1 MHAAADPC
9 LLAACLMA
17 HHTRLPSICMH
28 RAPVAPPPPCPPG
41 HDRRR
46 SLSTGGVQSLLRSLE
61 ASASR
66 VRQLLADRQRADA
79 QAQGGGVYRVP
90 SQ

>member
-1 MHAAADPC
+1 MWPH
-9 LLAACLMA
+9 
-17 HHTRLPSICMH
+17 
-28 RAPVAPPPPCPPG
+28 CPPG
-41 HDRRR
+41 PDAPRPRRRR

-79 QAQGGGVYRVP
+79 QAYAGGM
-90 SQ
+90 